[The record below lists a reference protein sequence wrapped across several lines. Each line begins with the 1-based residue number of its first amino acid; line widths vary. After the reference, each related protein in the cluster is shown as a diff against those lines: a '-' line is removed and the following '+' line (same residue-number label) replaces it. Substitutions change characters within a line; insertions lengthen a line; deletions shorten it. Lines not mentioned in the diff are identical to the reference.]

1 MRLESI
7 VLAITSA
14 QIACVAASPT
24 QNIITRNTE
33 AEAFG
38 INIGDDATDT
48 VAWVAGESQCNY
60 VVLGPVCLFLLH
72 RYV

>member
-1 MRLESI
+1 MRFASI

-14 QIACVAASPT
+14 HIVCVAASPT
-24 QNIITRNTE
+24 QNVITRNTD

-48 VAWVAGESQCNY
+48 VAWVAGESQCNH

-72 RYV
+72 QYI